1 MTKATTDNDKNIS
14 TKIVTATVENELGS
28 EEVSGEWVWKSF
40 TYFDALFYG
49 KKKIFPEKT
58 LLYVNQAFVLWIW

>member
-40 TYFDALFYG
+40 TYFNALFYG
-49 KKKIFPEKT
+49 KKKDFPEKT